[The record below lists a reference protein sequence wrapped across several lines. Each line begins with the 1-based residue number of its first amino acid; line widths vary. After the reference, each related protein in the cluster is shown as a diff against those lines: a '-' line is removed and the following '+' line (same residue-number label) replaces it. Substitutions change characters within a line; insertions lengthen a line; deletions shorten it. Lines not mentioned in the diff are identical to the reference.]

1 VVKIL
6 ANEKEKIPDHIF
18 KYVEKELYSYR
29 LYQATVKELQR
40 DLEELLERYPQFRTD
55 KIVPRNE
62 VGDPVGLAA
71 IRALFVEEKIRWNM
85 ERIRKIETGL
95 EVLKPEE
102 RELVEKKYF
111 SEVSYTNEE
120 IMLQLRL
127 SHNSFYRKRNE
138 IINKFAMVF
147 NVI

>member
-1 VVKIL
+1 MVKIL

-55 KIVPRNE
+55 KVVARNE

-71 IRALFVEEKIRWNM
+71 IRAIFIEEKIRWNM
-85 ERIRKIETGL
+85 ERIRKIEAGL
-95 EVLKPEE
+95 KILRPEE

-120 IMLQLRL
+120 LMLQLRL
-127 SHNSFYRKRNE
+127 SRNSFYRRRNE